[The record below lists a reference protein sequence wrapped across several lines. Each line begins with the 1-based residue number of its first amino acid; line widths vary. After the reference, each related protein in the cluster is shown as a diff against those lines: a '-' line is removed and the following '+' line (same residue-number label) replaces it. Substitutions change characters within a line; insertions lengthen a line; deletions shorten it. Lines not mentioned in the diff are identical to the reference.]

1 MVTKPSDCQLFF
13 IKKEYIQS
21 KTFPLNKGSNW
32 LFKHILC
39 NQHVIINIIFK
50 FTNEL
55 SQFMLPWQ
63 PKHHTIRDFT
73 KNGIFNKK
81 GILDANYL
89 LSAGQNT
96 NNFQHILHNQY
107 LLYKYTN
114 NTFKDSRLE
123 LPWQQLQ
130 EMPQK
135 LLLYGQKYDKY
146 WDLPN

>member
-1 MVTKPSDCQLFF
+1 MIF
-13 IKKEYIQS
+13 
-21 KTFPLNKGSNW
+21 
-32 LFKHILC
+32 
-39 NQHVIINIIFK
+39 NIIFK

-81 GILDANYL
+81 GILDANYPL
-89 LSAGQNT
+89 PAGQNT

-114 NTFKDSRLE
+114 NTLGAQWLSGRVLDSRPKGRGFEPHRRHCVVSLSKTH
-123 LPWQQLQ
+123 LS
-130 EMPQK
+130 
-135 LLLYGQKYDKY
+135 
-146 WDLPN
+146 